1 MVGTK
6 HETTGTYRFTAR
18 SADFFTSRKGERES
32 EHRYDTTLAR
42 RKSNPPGTSGRRP
55 GPTVR
60 RETAMPARILAF
72 AVPRGEHPRGRM
84 APVTATAYPYTGE
97 RDWPGDERALS
108 RFLSGDVLGFEQ
120 IVRHYSTMVFSL
132 AARLVGPTD
141 AEEVAQVLA
150 IPIGTVRSR
159 LARGRALLREKLS

>member
-32 EHRYDTTLAR
+32 ERRYDTTLAR
-42 RKSNPPGTSGRRP
+42 RKSNPPGTSGHRP

-72 AVPRGEHPRGRM
+72 AVPRGEDPRGRM

-97 RDWPGDERALS
+97 RDWPGDERALD
-108 RFLSGDVLGFEQ
+108 RK
-120 IVRHYSTMVFSL
+120 ST
-132 AARLVGPTD
+132 RLNSSHLVISY
-141 AEEVAQVLA
+141 AV
-150 IPIGTVRSR
+150 
-159 LARGRALLREKLS
+159 

>member
-60 RETAMPARILAF
+60 RDRDAGPHSRLRRASGRTPAWENGARDGHR
-72 AVPRGEHPRGRM
+72 VSVHGR
-84 APVTATAYPYTGE
+84 T
-97 RDWPGDERALS
+97 
-108 RFLSGDVLGFEQ
+108 
-120 IVRHYSTMVFSL
+120 
-132 AARLVGPTD
+132 
-141 AEEVAQVLA
+141 
-150 IPIGTVRSR
+150 R
-159 LARGRALLREKLS
+159 LARRRAGPVSYTHLTLPTKRI